1 MLINKLLKS
10 RESWQR
16 NQTTVFALRM
26 KIFSRESCSR
36 VQWEYF
42 YGEGKKN
49 PGGCNL
55 LHLGFHLFK

>member
-10 RESWQR
+10 RESWQ
-16 NQTTVFALRM
+16 TTVFALRV

-49 PGGCNL
+49 PGGRNL